1 MLDFRG
7 FEAGAVF
14 FLEVFA
20 VPLMG
25 CIARDLVF
33 DEFLDIAEEIDF
45 VLGAEGD
52 GKAIGSGPS
61 RAADAVDVGFGFVR
75 EVVVYDETDVFYI
88 DPTCR
93 DIGGD

>member
-1 MLDFRG
+1 MGGGLSTASAARVLLASTSAAATALLDFRG

-33 DEFLDIAEEIDF
+33 DEFLDIA
-45 VLGAEGD
+45 
-52 GKAIGSGPS
+52 
-61 RAADAVDVGFGFVR
+61 
-75 EVVVYDETDVFYI
+75 
-88 DPTCR
+88 
-93 DIGGD
+93 